1 VAKPPSA
8 ATSVPNSPRTGW
20 NGMPRDAACIPA
32 RMVAQEC
39 SRTFNVPRS
48 TALRNC
54 RLWPKRDSNVVIPIA
69 ASPRHPAAVSRG
81 TRYATAR
88 TSKPLL
94 HPAAERGGVLGFDP
108 DVLLR
113 KRPQR
118 VTVRL
123 LLGEP
128 RQRGGAV
135 QLGRHQRQVRALEG
149 GAAEGP
155 ELLH

>member
-1 VAKPPSA
+1 RRP
-8 ATSVPNSPRTGW
+8 G
-20 NGMPRDAACIPA
+20 DARRAG
-32 RMVAQEC
+32 RV
-39 SRTFNVPRS
+39 R
-48 TALRNC
+48 
-54 RLWPKRDSNVVIPIA
+54 
-69 ASPRHPAAVSRG
+69 

-155 ELLH
+155 ERLLCWGGHTGLALGVTGAGFLKPGD